1 MKINKEIFL
10 KFLEDG
16 DWDNDKTFSL
26 FQRLTKEKDDEINKL
41 EEEVALYFD
50 KYKGIKN
57 ILDETLKNYEE
68 CICFC
73 SKLQEENE
81 KLRSKITKNTSSQTN
96 VYDVKKASVNYE
108 ISTVPYYKP
117 VIREPLAIENQK
129 TLTQNNLDKLWDES
143 KDIILNH
150 KKSYKEKN
158 KHMIVLF
165 VDYKNGLIEIMGKD
179 WYEKCKDCVR
189 EFADIDDKQQ
199 ITLYVKIMKLMS
211 EVFECEW

>member
-1 MKINKEIFL
+1 MKINKEIFF
-10 KFLEDG
+10 KFLECE

-26 FQRLTKEKDDEINKL
+26 FQRLTKEKDDEINNL
-41 EEEVALYFD
+41 EEEVALYKD
-50 KYKGIKN
+50 KYISLKN
-57 ILDETLKNYEE
+57 ILDDTLKNYEE
-68 CICFC
+68 CISFC
-73 SKLQEENE
+73 SKLQEDNE
-81 KLRSKITKNTSSQTN
+81 ELRSKIAKNTSSQTSCK
-96 VYDVKKASVNYE
+96 DVS
-108 ISTVPYYKP
+108 PYYKP
-117 VIREPLAIENQK
+117 VIKAPLAIENQK

-165 VDYKNGLIEIMGKD
+165 VDYKNGLIEIMGKE

-189 EFADIDDKQQ
+189 EFADIEDKHQ